1 MIRLLVLL
9 CAIVFTLSQNPGEV
23 EKVHLVFM
31 THLDLG
37 FTTTVAKVLNEYF
50 DKHLMN
56 AIDTSAKLRKN
67 TTAGAP
73 QFIYTSHPWLINMFI
88 DCPQTLWPDLHC
100 PDEEKINKVTDA
112 VQRGDLTY
120 HAFSANTQ
128 AEIVGDV
135 SLAKFGVE
143 LSRIA
148 DRYFNLP
155 NSATK
160 KILSQRVGS
169 NESTNN

>member
-9 CAIVFTLSQNPGEV
+9 LCTIVFTLSQNPSEI

-56 AIDTSAKLRKN
+56 AIDTAAELRKN

-100 PDEEKINKVTDA
+100 PDEEKIKKVTDA

-128 AEIVGDV
+128 AEIIGDI

-148 DRYFNLP
+148 DRFFNLP

-160 KILSQRVGS
+160 KTLSQRVRY
-169 NESTNN
+169 N